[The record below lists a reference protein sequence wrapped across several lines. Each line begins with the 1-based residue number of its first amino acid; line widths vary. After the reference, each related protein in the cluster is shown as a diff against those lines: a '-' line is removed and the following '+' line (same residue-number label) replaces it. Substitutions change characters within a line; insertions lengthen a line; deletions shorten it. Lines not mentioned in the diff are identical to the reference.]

1 MSPKAPVPT
10 RGQTHEHVGSGNLC
24 EVPTKYEFSLE
35 LVETNWNDEISR
47 IKHLGINRKYLWIFA
62 KQIPRRLNKFKV

>member
-10 RGQTHEHVGSGNLC
+10 KGQTHEHVASGNLC
-24 EVPTKYEFSLE
+24 EVPTKYEFPLK
-35 LVETNWNDEISR
+35 LVETNWKDEICR

-62 KQIPRRLNKFKV
+62 KQIPCRLNKFKV